1 MTRAFEKAGESRA
14 ELLAAMEMPVDTVEE
29 RSAKVEAVK
38 NIYDRL
44 GVGEEAKEEIIRL
57 HSQAMEYVAQL
68 GLVPEKAALL
78 DEYAKKLI
86 GRTK

>member
-14 ELLAAMEMPVDTVEE
+14 ELLAAMEMPVDTAEG

-44 GVGEEAKEEIIRL
+44 GVEEEARQEIIRL
-57 HSQAMEYVAQL
+57 HNQAMGYVAQL
-68 GLVPEKAALL
+68 ALEPEKAALL
-78 DEYAKKLI
+78 ENYAKKLI